1 MAFENV
7 DVKRARSALQDLK
20 NSLIYNEEQ
29 SIYDSISNESNF
41 KTLAS
46 NPLKDGLK
54 KLIENRYKELVI
66 LIETYQKIVDYVEEY
81 QELDKKVSRLKSQ
94 IENEYDDEDPS
105 YSKINRLKR
114 EKSKCLTMMDEI
126 INKIDSLI

>member
-1 MAFENV
+1 MALENV

-54 KLIENRYKELVI
+54 KLIEN
-66 LIETYQKIVDYVEEY
+66 
-81 QELDKKVSRLKSQ
+81 
-94 IENEYDDEDPS
+94 EN
-105 YSKINRLKR
+105 
-114 EKSKCLTMMDEI
+114 
-126 INKIDSLI
+126 